1 MDQNELNKQWH
12 QGFYGAAELEFRQDK
27 DNLSFEREHYLSK
40 EPLRMDMLIVKKKK
54 ELPIKNPIGHLFKMH
69 NVIEYKSPN
78 DGLTI
83 DDFSKTMGYACL
95 YKSLAQTTDE
105 SPLDEIT
112 VSLVRERY
120 PRRLMKALASHG
132 YTVCEYCPAIYYIT
146 GKLMFAMQIVVTGR
160 LEKNHQWLRVLS
172 AHAKE
177 DIINFAYAS
186 KDLTT
191 QGEHHNVDAI
201 YQISVMANIE
211 LYEELKRRKPLMC
224 EALRILMKPEL
235 DESMEKGMDLILEI
249 KNGSTDE
256 ELIQHGYTLEAI
268 DNARKTMK
276 LILA

>member
-1 MDQNELNKQWH
+1 
-12 QGFYGAAELEFRQDK
+12 
-27 DNLSFEREHYLSK
+27 
-40 EPLRMDMLIVKKKK
+40 
-54 ELPIKNPIGHLFKMH
+54 
-69 NVIEYKSPN
+69 
-78 DGLTI
+78 
-83 DDFSKTMGYACL
+83 
-95 YKSLAQTTDE
+95 
-105 SPLDEIT
+105 
-112 VSLVRERY
+112 
-120 PRRLMKALASHG
+120 
-132 YTVCEYCPAIYYIT
+132 
-146 GKLMFAMQIVVTGR
+146 MFATQIVVTGR

-172 AHAKE
+172 AHAKEE

-235 DESMEKGMDLILEI
+235 DESMEKGMEKGMDLILEI

-268 DNARKTMK
+268 ENARKTMK
-276 LILA
+276 LILV